1 MDVDAAGAATPAE
14 LRSLMVDRLRGNRL
28 VRTTPVEAAMRAVP
42 RHLFVPDATAGRAYS
57 QENIVTRRDADG
69 VAVSSASAP
78 GVVAGMLEQLDV
90 QPGHRVLEIGAGT
103 GYNAALLAHLVG
115 PAGQV
120 TTVDID
126 SEVVRGARECL
137 AAAGYRGVSVVC
149 GDGEFGYAGH
159 VPYDRIVVTVGAW
172 DLAPAWVDQL
182 APGGRLV
189 VPLRMRGLT
198 RSIAFERADGYWR
211 SRSIEECGFMPMR
224 GAGGVAERN
233 IHLGSD
239 SGVILRIDDGQ
250 PADEKALG
258 TALDHPATLLSTGV
272 MVSVTGHL
280 DFWLAGMDGF
290 CRLLAGSQ
298 AVDRGLVAPAFG
310 WGSMGVFDQ
319 GTFAYLTLNP
329 TGETDGS
336 PWPRY
341 ELGVCAYGPGSGD
354 LAKRVTDRIRTWDRD
369 RRSMTELWIEVHP
382 ADTGEVPTGQVAI
395 RKRHTQVI
403 VRTAHL
409 ADDLSGS

>member
-1 MDVDAAGAATPAE
+1 MSVA
-14 LRSLMVDRLRGNRL
+14 S
-28 VRTTPVEAAMRAVP
+28 VEAAMRAVP
-42 RHLFVPDATAGRAYS
+42 RHLFVPDATAERAYS
-57 QENIVTRRDADG
+57 DENIVTHRDADG

-103 GYNAALLAHLVG
+103 GYNAALLANLVG
-115 PAGQV
+115 PAGRV

-137 AAAGYRGVSVVC
+137 AAAGYRGVSVFC
-149 GDGEFGYAGH
+149 GDGEFGYADH
-159 VPYDRIVVTVGAW
+159 APYDRIVVTAGAW
-172 DLAPAWVDQL
+172 DMPPVWVDQL

-198 RSIAFERADGYWR
+198 RSIAFEREDGYWR

-233 IHLGSD
+233 IHLGGD

-258 TALDHPATLLSTGV
+258 AALDHSATLVSTGV
-272 MVSVTGHL
+272 TVSVTGHL

-290 CRLLAGSQ
+290 CRLLAGRQ
-298 AVDRGLVAPAFG
+298 AVDCGLVAPAFG

-319 GTFAYLTLNP
+319 GTFAYLTLSP

-336 PWPRY
+336 QWPRY
-341 ELGVCAYGPGSGD
+341 KLGVCAYGPDSGE
-354 LAKRVTDRIRTWDRD
+354 LANRVADRIRDWDHD
-369 RRSMTELWIEVHP
+369 RQSMPELWIEVHP
-382 ADTGEVPTGQVAI
+382 VDTIDVPTGQVVI
-395 RKRHTQVI
+395 RKRHTRMI
-403 VRTAHL
+403 VRTALL
-409 ADDLSGS
+409 AGPGVPSPV

>member
-1 MDVDAAGAATPAE
+1 MDIDAAAAAATLAQ

-28 VRTTPVEAAMRAVP
+28 VSMASVEAAMRAVP
-42 RHLFVPDATAGRAYS
+42 RHLFVPDAPAERAYS
-57 QENIVTRRDADG
+57 NENIVTHRDADG

-78 GVVAGMLEQLDV
+78 GVVALMLEQLDV

-115 PAGQV
+115 PAGEV

-137 AAAGYRGVSVVC
+137 AAAGYRDVSVFC

-159 VPYDRIVVTVGAW
+159 APYDRIVVTAGAW
-172 DLAPAWVDQL
+172 DLPPAWVDQL

-198 RSIAFERADGYWR
+198 RSIAFERENGYWR
-211 SRSIEECGFMPMR
+211 SRWIEECGFIPMR

-233 IHLGSD
+233 IQLGSD

-272 MVSVTGHL
+272 TVSVTGHL
-280 DFWLAGMDGF
+280 DFWLARMDGF

-298 AVDRGLVAPAFG
+298 AVDHGLVAPAFG

-319 GTFAYLTLNP
+319 GTFAYLTLSP

-336 PWPRY
+336 QWPRY
-341 ELGVCAYGPGSGD
+341 ELGVCAYGPGGEE
-354 LAKRVTDRIRTWDRD
+354 LAGPGR
-369 RRSMTELWIEVHP
+369 
-382 ADTGEVPTGQVAI
+382 
-395 RKRHTQVI
+395 
-403 VRTAHL
+403 
-409 ADDLSGS
+409 

>member
-1 MDVDAAGAATPAE
+1 MDIDAAVAATPAE

-28 VRTTPVEAAMRAVP
+28 VSMASVEAAMRAVP
-42 RHLFVPDATAGRAYS
+42 RHLFVPDAPAERAYS
-57 QENIVTRRDADG
+57 NENIVTCRGPDG

-126 SEVVRGARECL
+126 SEVVRSARECL
-137 AAAGYRGVSVVC
+137 AAAGYRDVSVFC
-149 GDGEFGYAGH
+149 GDGEFGYSDHA
-159 VPYDRIVVTVGAW
+159 PYDRLVVTAGAW
-172 DLAPAWVDQL
+172 DLPPAWVDQL

-189 VPLRMRGLT
+189 VPLRMRGMT
-198 RSIAFERADGYWR
+198 RSIAFEREDGYWR
-211 SRSIEECGFMPMR
+211 SRSIEECGFIPMR

-250 PADEKALG
+250 PADEQALSA
-258 TALDHPATLLSTGV
+258 ALDRPATLLSTGV
-272 MVSVTGHL
+272 TVSVTGHL
-280 DFWLAGMDGF
+280 DFWLAGMNGF
-290 CRLLAGSQ
+290 GRLLVGSQ

-319 GTFAYLTLNP
+319 DTFAYLTLNP
-329 TGETDGS
+329 TGETDS
-336 PWPRY
+336 SLSPRY
-341 ELGVCAYGPGSGD
+341 ELGVCAYGPGSGE
-354 LAKRVTDRIRTWDRD
+354 LANRVADRIRAWDHD
-369 RRSMTELWIEVHP
+369 RRSMTDLWIEVHP
-382 ADTGEVPTGQVAI
+382 ADAGDVPAGQVVI

-403 VRTAHL
+403 VRTAL
-409 ADDLSGS
+409 LTDDLSGR